1 MGGRAMDCENA
12 RRRISETLD
21 GGRPDAALAG
31 HLSGCAACSRVLART
46 RSLNAALASLPQLR
60 PSAAFSTGVLASL
73 KRARRADSI
82 PAWPLAAAWA
92 ASSLALAAG
101 AMRLSLSIPR
111 LAGAVAEGA
120 AMLELAGRLALRVMP
135 APRAGAELSA
145 AALIAVALFL
155 TISLPHAPKTRLIG
169 AKS

>member
-1 MGGRAMDCENA
+1 MDCENA
-12 RRRISETLD
+12 RRRISDSLD

-31 HLSGCAACSRVLART
+31 HLSGCAACARVLARS

-60 PSAAFSTGVLASL
+60 PSAAFSTVVLASL
-73 KRARRADSI
+73 KRARAAESM

-111 LAGAVAEGA
+111 LAAAFAEGA
-120 AMLELAGRLALRVMP
+120 AMLELAGRLALRVLP

-145 AALIAVALFL
+145 AALLAVALFL
-155 TISLPHAPKTRLIG
+155 TISLPHNRKTRLIG

>member
-1 MGGRAMDCENA
+1 MDCENA
-12 RRRISETLD
+12 RRLISETLD
-21 GGRPDAALAG
+21 GGRPDAALSG
-31 HLSGCAACSRVLART
+31 HLSGCAACSRVLARC

-60 PSAAFSTGVLASL
+60 PSAAFSAGVLASL
-73 KRARRADSI
+73 KRARREEAL
-82 PAWPLAAAWA
+82 PAWPFAAAWA

-111 LAGAVAEGA
+111 LAAAAAEGL
-120 AMLELAGRLALRVMP
+120 AMLDLAGRLALRFLP

-145 AALIAVALFL
+145 AALLAVALFL
-155 TISLPHAPKTRLIG
+155 TISMPHDRKTRLIG

>member
-1 MGGRAMDCENA
+1 MNCENA

-21 GGRPDAALAG
+21 EASQDAAVSRHLA
-31 HLSGCAACSRVLART
+31 GCAACSRALALS

-60 PSAAFSTGVLASL
+60 PSAAFSSGVLASL
-73 KRARRADSI
+73 KRAEREECI

-92 ASSLALAAG
+92 ASSVALAAG

-111 LAGAVAEGA
+111 LATA
-120 AMLELAGRLALRVMP
+120 AAKCAALTELAGRLALHALP
-135 APRAGAELSA
+135 TPRAGAEFSA
-145 AALIAVALFL
+145 AALLAVALFL
-155 TISLPHAPKTRLIG
+155 AISMPHAGKTPLIG